1 MRKYK
6 SPRLCLNL
14 VKIDSKFLNLPKIR
28 TYLKVT
34 EHIAGAKSTLFSF
47 EVLPSLKGRD
57 IQDLFSGVDPL
68 IEFNPSFINVT
79 YHREEFVFKKL
90 SNGLHERRSTRK
102 RPGTVSIC
110 AAIKNKYGV
119 DTVPHLICGGFSR
132 DETESALLDMHYLGM
147 NNVLALRGDPVKG
160 ESIFVPERDG
170 HAHASTLVKQISEM
184 NNGNYLDDEIVEGIP
199 TDFCIGVAG
208 YPEKHFEAQNLK
220 TDLRHLK
227 EKVDAGAH
235 YIVTQLFFDNQK
247 YFAFVDACRK
257 SGIDVPIIP
266 GIKPITTLKHIQF
279 LPKTFYIDL
288 PEALAD
294 ELEKCKTSEQAMQVG
309 IEWSIQQVKELISHG
324 VPCIHF
330 YTMGKSDAVRRIVKA
345 AY

>member
-1 MRKYK
+1 M
-6 SPRLCLNL
+6 
-14 VKIDSKFLNLPKIR
+14 
-28 TYLKVT
+28 KVT
-34 EHIAGAKSTLFSF
+34 EHLDKAKSTLFSF

-57 IQDLFSGVDPL
+57 IQDLFDGIDPL
-68 IEFNPSFINVT
+68 LEFNPSFINVT

-90 SNGLHERRSTRK
+90 SNGLHEKRSTRK

-132 DETESALLDMHYLGM
+132 DETESALLDMHYLGID
-147 NNVLALRGDPVKG
+147 NVLALRGDPVKG
-160 ESIFVPERDG
+160 ESVFVPEKDG
-170 HAHASTLVKQISEM
+170 HANASTLVRQIVGM
-184 NNGNYLDDEIVEGIP
+184 NQGNYLDDEIVEGIP

-220 TDLRHLK
+220 TDLRYLK

-247 YFAFVDACRK
+247 FFSFVEACRK
-257 SGIDVPIIP
+257 AGIQVPIIP
-266 GIKPITTLKHIQF
+266 GLKPITTLKHISF
-279 LPKTFYIDL
+279 LPKTFHIDI

-294 ELEKCKTSEQAMQVG
+294 ELEKCKNNEQVMRVG
-309 IEWSIQQVKELISHG
+309 IEWGIQQAKELIQQG
-324 VPCIHF
+324 TPCIHF
-330 YTMGKSDAVRRIVKA
+330 YTMGKSEAVKQIVKG